1 MTMCFAV
8 AGYALLLLT
17 GVPWIIYTALFVIGL
32 SAASVFAIAF
42 SLAMQH
48 DPAKANEISALM
60 ITGVAG
66 GALVPPVMG
75 VIADILT
82 SWSALLVPVRLPGL
96 YSGCGCLDIE
106 EIRKHR
112 ESVAHPFSGCGP
124 A

>member
-1 MTMCFAV
+1 M
-8 AGYALLLLT
+8 LLLT

-66 GALVPPVMG
+66 GALVPPVTG
-75 VIADILT
+75 VIADHSDQLV
-82 SWSALLVPVRLPGL
+82 SLLVPFA
-96 YSGCGCLDIE
+96 CLVYILGVAVS
-106 EIRKHR
+106 ILRKQK
-112 ESVAHPFSGCGP
+112 A
-124 A
+124 